1 MVYNAA
7 AHGCQSR
14 LGGPLFYIAKLL
26 QVLGLFVL
34 LDGLYVGVR
43 YQDMQTE
50 LLLLLGGMLVFF
62 VGHRLDPSRSR

>member
-1 MVYNAA
+1 M
-7 AHGCQSR
+7 
-14 LGGPLFYIAKLL
+14 FYVAKLL

-50 LLLLLGGMLVFF
+50 LLLLLAGMFVFF
-62 VGHRLDPSRSR
+62 VGHRLDPGRSR